1 MAGERNLELEFYYQR
16 LKEML
21 KPDRFDHSLGV
32 MEIAAKLAAIHGADA
47 QQAALAG
54 LLHDCARSL
63 PGEALVEMA
72 GEFNLP
78 LHEVDLALPIL
89 LHAPVGACLL
99 RRDFGVRDEAVIRAV
114 SVHTLGDGQMT
125 LLDRIL
131 FVADKIEPGRYF
143 QGVDELRELAKRDL
157 GRALLQCYDMSL
169 SYALSLGDPVHPQM
183 IEARNRLILTQPV
196 RKI

>member
-1 MAGERNLELEFYYQR
+1 MELEFYYQR
-16 LKEML
+16 LKGML
-21 KPDRFDHSLGV
+21 KPDRFEHSLGV
-32 MEIAAKLAAIHGADA
+32 METAAQLAAIHGADA

-63 PGEALVEMA
+63 PRETLVEMA

-78 LHEVDLALPIL
+78 LHEVDLALPML

-99 RRDFGVRDEAVIRAV
+99 RRDFGLRDEAVLRAV

-125 LLDRIL
+125 LLDQIL
-131 FVADKIEPGRYF
+131 FVADKIEPGRHSRD
-143 QGVDELRELAKRDL
+143 VDQLRDLANCDL
-157 GRALLQCYDMSL
+157 GRALLQCYAMSI
-169 SYALSLGDPVHPQM
+169 SYALSLGDPVHPRM
-183 IEARNRLILTQPV
+183 IEARNRLIFDRPD